1 MNYRRILSG
10 GSACAIQSTP
20 TAPAREKKKRLEGS
34 RKLLLNGWF
43 ISMLGI
49 VTYCYAM
56 WSSEPLADA
65 FTSQS
70 LRGVAAWAS
79 IVLIVLGLWRWFNGY
94 IGLLKE
100 ADEADHSENKD
111 LER

>member
-1 MNYRRILSG
+1 MNFRRISSG
-10 GSACAIQSTP
+10 GGACAIQS
-20 TAPAREKKKRLEGS
+20 APVAPVRQKQEPLERS

-70 LRGVAAWAS
+70 LRGVAAWVS
-79 IVLIVLGLWRWFNGY
+79 IMLIVLGLWRWFSGY
-94 IGLLKE
+94 IGLLKA
-100 ADEADHSENKD
+100 ADEADHTENQD
-111 LER
+111 PER

>member
-1 MNYRRILSG
+1 MNYRRVFSG
-10 GSACAIQSTP
+10 GAASAIQS
-20 TAPAREKKKRLEGS
+20 APVGPAHRKQKRLEGS
-34 RKLLLNGWF
+34 GRLLLNGWF

-49 VTYCYAM
+49 VIYCYVM
-56 WSSEPLADA
+56 LSSEPLADA

-70 LRGVAAWAS
+70 LRGLAAWVS

-100 ADEADHSENKD
+100 ADEADHVENKD